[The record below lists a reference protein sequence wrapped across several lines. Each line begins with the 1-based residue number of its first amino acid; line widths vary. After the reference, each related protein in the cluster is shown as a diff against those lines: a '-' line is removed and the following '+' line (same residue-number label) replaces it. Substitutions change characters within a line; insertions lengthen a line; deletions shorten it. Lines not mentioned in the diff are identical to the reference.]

1 MESGT
6 LGLSTDSLDGALL
19 WVCKCTRRWY
29 MLMRAVL
36 RNTILNVPMCDILV
50 CRESTASC
58 LSGRPAGGR
67 FRGRRHHR
75 VPWTSRGEVC
85 DSHGGPSFTSIRE
98 SCSMREH
105 SKQLFMG
112 RISWC
117 IMPRRMRRLFWVST
131 TSRFP
136 FRRGFL
142 LLRGASVFHC
152 LKTCLDRGC
161 RSWGR
166 LRPCLLK
173 QRVLFRK

>member
-1 MESGT
+1 
-6 LGLSTDSLDGALL
+6 
-19 WVCKCTRRWY
+19 

-85 DSHGGPSFTSIRE
+85 DSHGGSPFTSVRE

-105 SKQLFMG
+105 SQQLFMG

-117 IMPRRMRRLFWVST
+117 IMPGRMRRLFWVST

-142 LLRGASVFHC
+142 LLRGASVSHC
-152 LKTCLDRGC
+152 LKTCFDRGC
-161 RSWGR
+161 RSRGW

-173 QRVLFRK
+173 QRVLCERRRASKNSASGSRIRKTTSTCGRPSGP